1 MANRTTRIDPAMI
14 DRLADMA
21 HLDRNPAAVRKRV
34 EGMEHLLE
42 RLFVIPG
49 INRPVGLDVILDLIP
64 VVGGTVGAALGAW
77 MAWEARN
84 VGMTKLPARKSVV
97 EGKSVSVRG
106 QLGGRSTHK
115 QQQIHLMT
123 AT

>member
-1 MANRTTRIDPAMI
+1 MATRTTRSDPAMI

-49 INRPVGLDVILDLIP
+49 INRPVGPDVILDLIP

-77 MAWEARN
+77 MARGARN
-84 VGMTKLPARKSVV
+84 VGMTNFQMARRMGNV
-97 EGKSVSVRG
+97 
-106 QLGGRSTHK
+106 GRSDEGRVGK
-115 QQQIHLMT
+115 GGG
-123 AT
+123 

>member
-84 VGMTKLPARKSVV
+84 VGMTKFQMARMMGKDRKSTRLN
-97 EGKSVSVRG
+97 SS
-106 QLGGRSTHK
+106 H
-115 QQQIHLMT
+115 
-123 AT
+123 

>member
-49 INRPVGLDVILDLIP
+49 INLPVGLDVHLALILVLGGP
-64 VVGGTVGAALGAW
+64 VRAGPGAW
-77 MAWEARN
+77 IAWEAAN
-84 VGMTKLPARKSVV
+84 GGMPTFQMAR
-97 EGKSVSVRG
+97 
-106 QLGGRSTHK
+106 
-115 QQQIHLMT
+115 MT
-123 AT
+123 CNTGLAFML